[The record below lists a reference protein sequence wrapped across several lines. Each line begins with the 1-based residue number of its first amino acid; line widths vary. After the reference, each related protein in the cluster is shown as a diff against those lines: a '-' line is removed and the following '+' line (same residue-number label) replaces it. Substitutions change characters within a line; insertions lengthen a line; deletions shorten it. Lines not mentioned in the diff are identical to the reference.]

1 VDGVEV
7 VGRSGVL
14 HEGDPKVGGACHSGG
29 APTTSV
35 MASTPDLS
43 VGEECQKADLDMVV
57 GEDTISL
64 DQ

>member
-1 VDGVEV
+1 VSSTKAIQRSAAPAIQVE
-7 VGRSGVL
+7 L
-14 HEGDPKVGGACHSGG
+14 
-29 APTTSV
+29 PTASV